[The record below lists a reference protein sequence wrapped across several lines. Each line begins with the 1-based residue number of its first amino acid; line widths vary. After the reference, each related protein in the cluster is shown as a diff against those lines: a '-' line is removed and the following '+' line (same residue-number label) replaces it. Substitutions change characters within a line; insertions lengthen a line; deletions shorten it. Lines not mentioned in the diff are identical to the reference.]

1 MEMERLKRNTKLRE
15 AKLDQEKERQ
25 HLEHSKLEFV
35 KEGKLLDVAS
45 GTEEH
50 GGDSSSKFN
59 VSGCLRL
66 VPKISETVPETFLH
80 FFLAFWEVWPE
91 INSGEN
97 LSRVVTVMRWCWF
110 LQPLT
115 LNIRDLKGAANVVA
129 DAMSRA

>member
-66 VPKISETVPETFLH
+66 VPKISETVPETFS
-80 FFLAFWEVWPE
+80 FFSCFLGGWPE

-97 LSRVVTVMRWCWF
+97 LSRVVTVMCWCWF

-115 LNIRDLKGAANVVA
+115 LNIRDLKGAANVIA
-129 DAMSRA
+129 NAMSRA